1 MLFVLTMK
9 NQLHAISAFNDNY
22 IWLLHNQ
29 QHAVVVDPGDATP
42 VLNTLNELGLVLDA
56 ILITHHHHDHVGGI
70 DKLKQH
76 FPQAIV
82 YGPALESIPKRDHA
96 LKQDDTITLPNLHL
110 SFKVLDIPGH
120 TAGHIA
126 YFGCNQEEPLLFCG
140 DALFS
145 GGCGRLFEGTAA
157 QMVESLSKITA
168 LPPSTLVCC
177 AHEYTLSNLNW
188 ALQVEPDNLDLQSYH
203 EKVVQ
208 LRENKQSTLPSTVGL
223 EMQINPFLRT
233 HVPAVQLHAAAYS
246 QRQASDNT
254 DVFAQLREWKNHA

>member
-1 MLFVLTMK
+1 MK

-42 VLNTLNELGLVLDA
+42 VMATLNELGLELDA

-70 DKLKQH
+70 EELKQH
-76 FPQAIV
+76 FPKAIV
-82 YGPALESIPKRDHA
+82 YGPTLESIPKRDEA
-96 LKQDDTITLPNLHL
+96 LQEGDTIELPHLHL
-110 SFKVLDIPGH
+110 SLKVLDIPGH
-120 TAGHIA
+120 TTGHIA
-126 YFGCNQEEPLLFCG
+126 YFGYNQDEPFIFCG

-145 GGCGRLFEGTAA
+145 GGCGRVFEGTAA

-168 LPPSTLVCC
+168 LPPTTLVCC

-188 ALQVEPDNLDLQSYH
+188 ALQVEPDNPDLQNYH
-203 EKVVQ
+203 KAVVK
-208 LRENKQSTLPSTVGL
+208 LRKNNQPTLPSTVGL
-223 EMQINPFLRT
+223 EKKINPFLRT
-233 HVPAVQLHAAAYS
+233 HIPAVQLNAAAYS
-246 QRQASDNT
+246 QCQALDNI